1 MDSLAKGK
9 FLFIYICTHLAVGGI
24 SFLEIP
30 ILKSKCLGEY
40 SFSHEQWCLQLW
52 NVILKSP
59 WWKREKCG
67 CALADSVM
75 LSSQINGFCQVL
87 MALLTMLYTGMCLM
101 WLGLCHIRTDG
112 ITVISIINMHT
123 FSLISGSVWNF
134 QRSWLLV
141 RLQTDEH
148 ACFNF

>member
-9 FLFIYICTHLAVGGI
+9 FLFIYICTQLAVGGI
-24 SFLEIP
+24 SFLEILSWKANASGN
-30 ILKSKCLGEY
+30 IHLAMNSGVSSSEM
-40 SFSHEQWCLQLW
+40 SFWE
-52 NVILKSP
+52 VP
-59 WWKREKCG
+59 DAREKCG

-87 MALLTMLYTGMCLM
+87 MALLTMLYTMMCLM